1 MTPEEALKNLV
12 VYASPYVNNKSE
24 EVVTLSQALAELD
37 EVKKEIKDRQE
48 TEDSL
53 THWVAELT
61 EENAELKKKAR

>member
-1 MTPEEALKNLV
+1 MTPKEALKILV
-12 VYASPYVNNKSE
+12 VYATPYVNNESE

-37 EVKKEIKDRQE
+37 EVKKEIKDRQV

-53 THWVAELT
+53 TQWIAELT